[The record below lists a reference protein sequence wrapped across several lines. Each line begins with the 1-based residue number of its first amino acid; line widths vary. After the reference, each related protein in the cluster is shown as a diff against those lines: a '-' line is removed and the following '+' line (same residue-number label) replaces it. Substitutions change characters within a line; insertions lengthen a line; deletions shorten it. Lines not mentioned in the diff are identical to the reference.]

1 MSSPLVSLRD
11 NAIFMFPGQ
20 GSDPRGG
27 LATLHGTS
35 PQVAQRIEE
44 VLGAIDDALNHIE
57 QRRPIASGLIR
68 QVLLDPDHKGGL
80 PVGVPQMAAF
90 AASVAL
96 AEVLE
101 LFGVRPRVIIAQSLG
116 EIAAM
121 VCAGALTLADGAR
134 AVCALNNAF
143 QDQEGEGTMVLVVGS
158 ERETLTLL
166 ETVRRPDLVLACV
179 NAPRQCLVSG
189 PNKAIEALMKQ
200 APDGPKILRLDA
212 PYASHHP
219 GQVSVAERFLA
230 QLRALSP
237 GSIRVPLYSC
247 VARRMY
253 HDKDDL
259 PRGLADCVIKP
270 AHLLQALQDIN
281 SDAQTVF
288 VDLGI
293 GGGLSRCV
301 YATLPLAQAYAPL
314 VQDAAELMVLFSE
327 LEFRAGAD
335 DPLTDRTIRGLVEA
349 IEGAVSNETSMQAAQ
364 ILAGLDLSHRIGL
377 ANLELHRGTYARL
390 RALIKALP
398 ANTRLFDEPGL
409 MLALSQALGVGD
421 PSLFIAFAIQ
431 YGLCVGTLIEFEQ
444 DNPGAIRLRQALES
458 GEKVSAYMITEIG
471 GSNSQIANRTEAVFD
486 PASRSFTLHTPD
498 NGALKFTN
506 VGISDQPK
514 IGVVCA
520 RLKMDGRDCGVYP
533 FAFDISDHRG
543 PRPGVRLSSPA
554 EIPLVPF
561 DYGLAGFDHVHL
573 PYCAW
578 LSGTAS
584 IDEQGVLHD
593 PLSHPDERLVRTLVA
608 PAHVWAMAA
617 TAMCAVAR
625 ASVGLALS
633 HSLRRSTMARIGAD
647 VSLLS
652 YSTQRRALFA
662 ALATTYVTTCQVNH
676 EVEGWMQRV
685 RERTTRRTADAS
697 ALTWAPWSSAN
708 RSLALS
714 KALCT
719 WAVEQ
724 VISECRLRCGV
735 AGDLTLNRFME
746 YEGLA
751 HVFNDAGG
759 NNLLIVLDTAKSLSA
774 LPLDVPPV
782 FSGSAR
788 LLEPEYWLF
797 LFRTREYRLISR
809 LKADVEAAEVR
820 GCDPMQVWN
829 PLLVGARAV
838 GEAHG
843 LRLFLES
850 ALQALAVVTQ
860 PQVEK
865 MLGDLTTLFVLE
877 RIEQHAAWFM
887 SEGLLGLEMYRQLE
901 GKITVLCDQLAQH
914 APQWIAAFGYPKDAT
929 QAPIGDDMDYAEALA
944 SALHWTT
951 GSRPRGAPQ

>member
-1 MSSPLVSLRD
+1 MSCPLVSLRD
-11 NAIFMFPGQ
+11 NVVFMFPGQ

-27 LATLHGTS
+27 LATLHRTS
-35 PQVAQRIEE
+35 PQIAQRIETILCA
-44 VLGAIDDALNHIE
+44 VDDALNHIE

-68 QVLLDPDHKGGL
+68 QILLEPDHKCVL

-96 AEVLE
+96 VEVLE
-101 LFGVRPRVIIAQSLG
+101 LFGVRPRIIVAQSLG

-121 VCAGALTLADGAR
+121 VCAGALTLMDGVR
-134 AVCALNNAF
+134 AICALNNAF
-143 QDQEGEGTMVLVVGS
+143 QDQEGKGTMVLIIGS
-158 ERETLTLL
+158 EQETLTML
-166 ETVRRPDLVLACV
+166 ETLGRSDLALACV

-189 PNKAIEALMKQ
+189 PNEAIEALMKQ
-200 APDGPKILRLDA
+200 APGGAKLLRLDA

-219 GQVSVAERFLA
+219 AQASVAQHFLT
-230 QLRALSP
+230 QLRAMSP
-237 GSIRVPLYSC
+237 RPLRVPLYSC

-259 PRGLADCVIKP
+259 LRGLADCVVKP
-270 AHLLQALQDIN
+270 AHLLQALRDVE

-293 GGGLSRCV
+293 GGALSRCV
-301 YATLPLAQAYAPL
+301 YATLPQVQAYAPL
-314 VQDAAELMVLFSE
+314 VQDGAELKVLFSE
-327 LEFRAGAD
+327 LEARAGAD
-335 DPLTDRTIRGLVEA
+335 DPLTDRTVRGLVEA

-364 ILAGLDLSHRIGL
+364 ILAGLDLSHRIGFG
-377 ANLELHRGTYARL
+377 NLELHRGTYARL

-398 ANTRLFDEPGL
+398 ANTRLFDQPGL
-409 MLALSQALGVGD
+409 MLALSQLVGVTD

-431 YGLCVGTLIEFEQ
+431 YGLRVGTLIEFEQ
-444 DNPGAIRLRQALES
+444 DNPDAIRLRQALES

-506 VGISDQPK
+506 VGISDQAK

-520 RLKMDGRDCGVYP
+520 RLKIDDRDCGVYP

-561 DYGLAGFDHVHL
+561 DYGLAGFDHVPL
-573 PYCAW
+573 PYSAW

-593 PLSHPDERLVRTLVA
+593 PLTELDERLVRTLVA

-617 TAMCAVAR
+617 VAMCAVAR

-647 VSLLS
+647 ASLLS

-676 EVEGWMQRV
+676 EVEGWLQRV

-774 LPLDVPPV
+774 LPLDLPPV

-809 LKADVEAAEVR
+809 LKADVEAAEVL

-850 ALQALAVVTQ
+850 ALQALSVVSL
-860 PQVEK
+860 PQAKK
-865 MLGDLTTLFVLE
+865 MLGDLTALFVLE
-877 RIEQHAAWFM
+877 RIEQHAAWFI
-887 SEGLLGLEMYRQLE
+887 SEGLLELDMYRQLE
-901 GKITVLCDQLAQH
+901 GEITVLCDQLAQH
-914 APQWIAAFGYPKDAT
+914 TPQWIAAFGHPGNAT
-929 QAPIGDDMDYAEALA
+929 QAPIGDDLDYANALA
-944 SALHWTT
+944 DALSWAV
-951 GSRPRGAPQ
+951 GARPQR

>member
-1 MSSPLVSLRD
+1 MSFPLVSLCD
-11 NAIFMFPGQ
+11 NAVFMFPGQ
-20 GSDPRGG
+20 GNDPRGG
-27 LATLHGTS
+27 LATLHRTR
-35 PQVAQRIEE
+35 PQVAQRIETILCAVDE
-44 VLGAIDDALNHIE
+44 ALNHIE
-57 QRRPIASGLIR
+57 QRRPIETGLIR
-68 QVLLDPDHKGGL
+68 RVLLNPDHEGLL

-90 AASVAL
+90 TASVAL

-121 VCAGALTLADGAR
+121 VSAGALTLTDGVR
-134 AVCALNNAF
+134 AICALNNAF
-143 QDQEGEGTMVLVVGS
+143 QDQEGTGTMVLVGGS
-158 ERETLTLL
+158 EQETLTIL
-166 ETVRRPDLVLACV
+166 ERLGRPDLVLACV
-179 NAPRQCLVSG
+179 NTPRQCLVSG
-189 PNKAIEALMKQ
+189 PNEAIEALMKQ
-200 APDGPKILRLDA
+200 APCGARLLKLDA

-219 GQVSVAERFLA
+219 ALGSVAQSFLT

-237 GSIRVPLYSC
+237 RPLRVPLYSC

-259 PRGLADCVIKP
+259 LRGLADCVVKP
-270 AHLLQALQDIN
+270 AHLLQALQDVESN
-281 SDAQTVF
+281 AQTVF

-293 GGGLSRCV
+293 GDGLSRCV
-301 YATLPLAQAYAPL
+301 YATLPQVPAYAPL
-314 VQDAAELMVLFSE
+314 VQEGAELMVLFHE
-327 LEFRAGAD
+327 LQSQAGGYES
-335 DPLTDRTIRGLVEA
+335 PEDRTVRSLVDA
-349 IEGAVSNETSMQAAQ
+349 IEGGISKEMSGQAAQ
-364 ILAGLDLSHRIGL
+364 ILASLDLSHRIGMD
-377 ANLELHRGTYARL
+377 NHELHRGTYARL

-398 ANTRLFDEPGL
+398 ANIRLFDEPGL
-409 MLALSQALGVGD
+409 MLALSQSLGVID

-444 DNPGAIRLRQALES
+444 GNPGAIRLRQALES
-458 GEKVSAYMITEIG
+458 GEKVGAYMITEIG
-471 GSNSQIANRTEAVFD
+471 SSNSQIANRTEAVFD
-486 PASRSFTLHTPD
+486 LASRSFTLHTPD

-506 VGISDQPK
+506 VGISDQAK

-520 RLKMDGRDCGVYP
+520 RLKIDGRDCGVYP
-533 FAFDISDHRG
+533 FALDISDHRG
-543 PRPGVRLSSPA
+543 PRPGGRLSSPA

-561 DYGLAGFDHVHL
+561 DYGLAGFDHVQL

-578 LSGTAS
+578 LSGSAF

-593 PLSHPDERLVRTLVA
+593 SLTEPDERLVRTLVA

-617 TAMCAVAR
+617 VAMCAVAR

-647 VSLLS
+647 ASLLS
-652 YSTQRRALFA
+652 YSTQRRALFG

-685 RERTTRRTADAS
+685 RERSTRRTADAS
-697 ALTWAPWSSAN
+697 TLTWAPWSSAN

-719 WAVEQ
+719 WGVEQ

-746 YEGLA
+746 YQGLA

-759 NNLLIVLDTAKSLSA
+759 NNLLIVLDTAKSLCASA
-774 LPLDVPPV
+774 LDLPLE

-797 LFRTREYRLISR
+797 LFRTREYRLVSR
-809 LKADVEAAEVR
+809 LKADVGAGEAL
-820 GCDPMQVWN
+820 GSDQMQVWN
-829 PLLVGARAV
+829 PLLVRARAV

-843 LRLFLES
+843 LRLFLEH
-850 ALQALAVVTQ
+850 ALQALSVVPQ
-860 PQVEK
+860 PEVKK
-865 MLGDLTTLFVLE
+865 MLGDLTALFVLE
-877 RIEQHAAWFM
+877 RIEQHAAWFI
-887 SEGLLGLEMYRQLE
+887 SEGLLELDAYRQLE
-901 GKITVLCDQLAQH
+901 GEITALCDQLAQH
-914 APQWIAAFGYPKDAT
+914 TPQWIAAFGYPGDAT
-929 QAPIGDDMDYAEALA
+929 QAPIADDLDYA
-944 SALHWTT
+944 SALANALHWAT
-951 GSRPRGAPQ
+951 GTHTRG